1 MNNKT
6 SSIFAVLVVIFAFLF
21 LYFEQL
27 VFADNIL
34 GIAIQIC
41 AAALM
46 LWARLTFGLRSFHA
60 AANTTNGGLVTNGPY
75 RYFRHPIYAALIYF
89 FVGSLVAFPYIE
101 TLAGFALIV
110 IGLSARMYFEEKFLL
125 AEYKNEYIAY
135 QKQTKRIIPF
145 VF

>member
-6 SSIFAVLVVIFAFLF
+6 SSIFALLVVIFAFLF
-21 LYFEQL
+21 LYFQQL
-27 VFADNIL
+27 VFADNIS